1 VTGLVICPTTG
12 RLDLVTETDPA
23 TQALVDRQS
32 AELDAIME
40 AEGGLSAEIA
50 AARAVGCT

>member
-1 VTGLVICPTTG
+1 VICPTTG

-40 AEGGLSAEIA
+40 AEGGVSAEIA